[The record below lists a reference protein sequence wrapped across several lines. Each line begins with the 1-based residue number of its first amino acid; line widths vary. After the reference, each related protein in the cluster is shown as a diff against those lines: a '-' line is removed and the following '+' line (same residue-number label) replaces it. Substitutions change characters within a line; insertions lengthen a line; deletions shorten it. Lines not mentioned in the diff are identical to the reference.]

1 LCVFHRIGDEVIEQ
15 TDLKILEKFS
25 FSPDFAIG
33 ALSGVAYL
41 GDYLYFV
48 GDDVRYLLKT
58 SLKNKITAT
67 TTFEKVPLLESSE
80 QEALTVLSKAE
91 KPDFEA
97 LSCIIFNEQ
106 LHLLVMG
113 SGSTEKRKQALLYN
127 PSNHQ
132 VQTLLDKLDYDYLQH
147 CVALTGGADL
157 NIEAVCSDNH
167 HLYIFQRGNINH
179 FHGVLVFDL
188 EKIQA
193 HKSLENALIRSFN
206 LTLPEINGSVSG
218 ISDAYFFADKNVI
231 VATAA
236 VEQTLNTYDDGAV
249 LGSYILVL
257 SPKGEVLNSF
267 LIQDAEGNTLAIK
280 VEGITWLESN
290 ADGEVFLLVTD
301 SDGGLSE
308 VITVLLKNSVFTKLD
323 TYIKFR

>member
-1 LCVFHRIGDEVIEQ
+1 MEQ

-25 FSPDFAIG
+25 FSPDSAIG

-91 KPDFEA
+91 KPDYEA

-193 HKSLENALIRSFN
+193 HKFLENALIRSFN

-218 ISDAYFFADKNVI
+218 ISDAYFFVDKNVI

-236 VEQTLNTYDDGAV
+236 VEQTLNTYDDGVV

-257 SPKGEVLNSF
+257 SPKGEVLDSF

-308 VITVLLKNSVFTKLD
+308 VITVLLKNSVFSKLD
-323 TYIKFR
+323 T

>member
-1 LCVFHRIGDEVIEQ
+1 MEQ

-132 VQTLLDKLDYDYLQH
+132 VQTLLDKLDYDYLQNS
-147 CVALTGGADL
+147 VALTGGADL

-218 ISDAYFFADKNVI
+218 ISDAYFFVDKNVI

-323 TYIKFR
+323 T

>member
-1 LCVFHRIGDEVIEQ
+1 MEQ

-25 FSPDFAIG
+25 FSPDSAIG

-91 KPDFEA
+91 KPDYEA

-132 VQTLLDKLDYDYLQH
+132 VQTLLDKLDYDYLQNS
-147 CVALTGGADL
+147 VALTGGADL

-218 ISDAYFFADKNVI
+218 ISDAYFFVDKNVI

-323 TYIKFR
+323 T

>member
-1 LCVFHRIGDEVIEQ
+1 MEQ

-25 FSPDFAIG
+25 FSPDSAIG

-132 VQTLLDKLDYDYLQH
+132 VKTLLDKLDYDYLQNS
-147 CVALTGGADL
+147 VALTGGADL
-157 NIEAVCSDNH
+157 NIEAVCSDSH

-257 SPKGEVLNSF
+257 SPKGEVLDSF

-308 VITVLLKNSVFTKLD
+308 VITVLLKNSVFSKLD
-323 TYIKFR
+323 T

>member
-1 LCVFHRIGDEVIEQ
+1 MEQ

-25 FSPDFAIG
+25 FSPDSAIG

-132 VQTLLDKLDYDYLQH
+132 VQTLLDKLDYDYLQNS
-147 CVALTGGADL
+147 VALTGGADL

-218 ISDAYFFADKNVI
+218 ISDAYFFVDKNVI

-236 VEQTLNTYDDGAV
+236 VEQTLNTYDDGVV

-257 SPKGEVLNSF
+257 SPKEEVLDSF

-308 VITVLLKNSVFTKLD
+308 VIKVLLKNSVFTKLD
-323 TYIKFR
+323 T

>member
-1 LCVFHRIGDEVIEQ
+1 MEQ

-25 FSPDFAIG
+25 FSPDSAIG

-132 VQTLLDKLDYDYLQH
+132 VQTLLDKLDYDYLQNS
-147 CVALTGGADL
+147 VALTGGADL
-157 NIEAVCSDNH
+157 NIEAVCSDSH

-323 TYIKFR
+323 T

>member
-1 LCVFHRIGDEVIEQ
+1 MEQ

-132 VQTLLDKLDYDYLQH
+132 VQTLLDKLDYDYLQNS
-147 CVALTGGADL
+147 VALTGGADL

-257 SPKGEVLNSF
+257 SPKGEVLDSF

-323 TYIKFR
+323 T

>member
-1 LCVFHRIGDEVIEQ
+1 MEQ
-15 TDLKILEKFS
+15 RDLKILEKFS
-25 FSPDFAIG
+25 FLPDSAIG

-91 KPDFEA
+91 KPDYEA

-132 VQTLLDKLDYDYLQH
+132 VQTLLDKLDYDYLQNS
-147 CVALTGGADL
+147 VALTGGADL

-218 ISDAYFFADKNVI
+218 ISDAYFFVDKNVI

-257 SPKGEVLNSF
+257 SPKGEVLDSF
-267 LIQDAEGNTLAIK
+267 LIQDAEGSTLAIK

-323 TYIKFR
+323 T

>member
-1 LCVFHRIGDEVIEQ
+1 MEQ

-25 FSPDFAIG
+25 FSPDSAIG

-127 PSNHQ
+127 PSNHE
-132 VQTLLDKLDYDYLQH
+132 VQTLLDKLDYDYLQNS
-147 CVALTGGADL
+147 VALTGGADL

-218 ISDAYFFADKNVI
+218 ISDAYFFVDKNVI

-257 SPKGEVLNSF
+257 SPKGEVLDSF

-301 SDGGLSE
+301 SDGGFSE

-323 TYIKFR
+323 T

>member
-1 LCVFHRIGDEVIEQ
+1 MEQ

-323 TYIKFR
+323 T

>member
-1 LCVFHRIGDEVIEQ
+1 MEQ

-25 FSPDFAIG
+25 FSPDSAIG

-91 KPDFEA
+91 KPDYEA

-218 ISDAYFFADKNVI
+218 ISDAYFFVDKNVI

>member
-1 LCVFHRIGDEVIEQ
+1 MEQ

-25 FSPDFAIG
+25 FSPDSAIG

-132 VQTLLDKLDYDYLQH
+132 VKTLLDKLDYDYLQNS
-147 CVALTGGADL
+147 VALTGGADL

-218 ISDAYFFADKNVI
+218 ISDAYFFVDKNVI

-323 TYIKFR
+323 T

>member
-1 LCVFHRIGDEVIEQ
+1 MEQ

-25 FSPDFAIG
+25 FSPDSAIG

-127 PSNHQ
+127 PSNHK
-132 VQTLLDKLDYDYLQH
+132 VQTLHDKLDYDYLQH

-157 NIEAVCSDNH
+157 NIEAVCSDSH

-218 ISDAYFFADKNVI
+218 ISDAYFFVDKNVI

-257 SPKGEVLNSF
+257 SPKGEVLDSF

-308 VITVLLKNSVFTKLD
+308 VM
-323 TYIKFR
+323 

>member
-1 LCVFHRIGDEVIEQ
+1 MEQ

-25 FSPDFAIG
+25 FSPDLAIG

-67 TTFEKVPLLESSE
+67 TTFENVPLFESSE
-80 QEALTVLSKAE
+80 QEALNILSKAE

-97 LSCIIFNEQ
+97 LSCIIFNEK

-179 FHGVLVFDL
+179 FHGVLVFGL

-218 ISDAYFFADKNVI
+218 ISDAYFFVDKNVI

-257 SPKGEVLNSF
+257 SPKGEVLDSF

-301 SDGGLSE
+301 SDGGFSE

-323 TYIKFR
+323 T

>member
-1 LCVFHRIGDEVIEQ
+1 MEQ
-15 TDLKILEKFS
+15 TDLMILEKFS
-25 FSPDFAIG
+25 FSPDSAIG

-132 VQTLLDKLDYDYLQH
+132 VQILLDKLDYDYLQH

-193 HKSLENALIRSFN
+193 YKSLENALIRSFN

-218 ISDAYFFADKNVI
+218 ISDAYFFVDKNVI

-257 SPKGEVLNSF
+257 SPKGEVLDSF
-267 LIQDAEGNTLAIK
+267 LIQDAEGNILAIK

>member
-1 LCVFHRIGDEVIEQ
+1 MEQ

-25 FSPDFAIG
+25 FSPDSAIG

-80 QEALTVLSKAE
+80 QEVLTVLSKAE

-132 VQTLLDKLDYDYLQH
+132 VQTLLDKLDYDYLQNS
-147 CVALTGGADL
+147 VALTGGADL
-157 NIEAVCSDNH
+157 NIEAVCSDSH

-257 SPKGEVLNSF
+257 SPKGEVLDSF

-323 TYIKFR
+323 T

>member
-1 LCVFHRIGDEVIEQ
+1 MEQ

-25 FSPDFAIG
+25 FSPDSAIG

-157 NIEAVCSDNH
+157 NIEAVCSDSH

>member
-1 LCVFHRIGDEVIEQ
+1 MEQ

-25 FSPDFAIG
+25 FSPDSAIG

-132 VQTLLDKLDYDYLQH
+132 VKTLLDKLDYDYLQH

-218 ISDAYFFADKNVI
+218 ISDAYFFVDKNVI

-323 TYIKFR
+323 T

>member
-1 LCVFHRIGDEVIEQ
+1 MEQ

-25 FSPDFAIG
+25 FSPDSAIG

-91 KPDFEA
+91 KPDYEA

-132 VQTLLDKLDYDYLQH
+132 VQTLLDKLDYDYLQNS
-147 CVALTGGADL
+147 VALTGGADL

-218 ISDAYFFADKNVI
+218 ISDAYFFVDKNVI

-257 SPKGEVLNSF
+257 SPKEEVLDSF

-323 TYIKFR
+323 T

>member
-1 LCVFHRIGDEVIEQ
+1 MEQ

-157 NIEAVCSDNH
+157 NIEAVCSDSH

-193 HKSLENALIRSFN
+193 HKSLENALILSFN

-218 ISDAYFFADKNVI
+218 ISDACFLADKNVI

-257 SPKGEVLNSF
+257 SPKGEVLDSF

-308 VITVLLKNSVFTKLD
+308 VIMVLLKNSVFTKLD
-323 TYIKFR
+323 T

>member
-1 LCVFHRIGDEVIEQ
+1 MEQ

-25 FSPDFAIG
+25 FSPDSAIG

-157 NIEAVCSDNH
+157 NIEAVCSDSH

-323 TYIKFR
+323 T

>member
-1 LCVFHRIGDEVIEQ
+1 MEQ

-25 FSPDFAIG
+25 FSPDSAIG

-132 VQTLLDKLDYDYLQH
+132 VQTLLDKLDYDYLQNS
-147 CVALTGGADL
+147 VALTGGADL

-218 ISDAYFFADKNVI
+218 ISDAYFFVDKNVI

-323 TYIKFR
+323 T

>member
-1 LCVFHRIGDEVIEQ
+1 MEQ

-25 FSPDFAIG
+25 FSPDSAIG

-157 NIEAVCSDNH
+157 NIEAVCSDSH

-218 ISDAYFFADKNVI
+218 ISDAYFFVDKNVI

-257 SPKGEVLNSF
+257 SPKGEVLDSF

-323 TYIKFR
+323 T

>member
-1 LCVFHRIGDEVIEQ
+1 MEQ

-25 FSPDFAIG
+25 FSPDSAIG

-41 GDYLYFV
+41 GDNLYFV

-58 SLKNKITAT
+58 SLKTSLKNKITAT
-67 TTFEKVPLLESSE
+67 TTFEKIPLLESSE

-132 VQTLLDKLDYDYLQH
+132 VKTLLDKLDYDYLQNS
-147 CVALTGGADL
+147 VALTGGADL

-167 HLYIFQRGNINH
+167 HIYIFQRGNINH

-257 SPKGEVLNSF
+257 SPKGEVLDSF
-267 LIQDAEGNTLAIK
+267 LIQDAEGNILAIK

-323 TYIKFR
+323 T

>member
-1 LCVFHRIGDEVIEQ
+1 MEQ

-25 FSPDFAIG
+25 FSPDSAIG

-80 QEALTVLSKAE
+80 QEVLTVLSKAE

-132 VQTLLDKLDYDYLQH
+132 VQTLLDKLDYDYLQNS
-147 CVALTGGADL
+147 VALTGGADL

-323 TYIKFR
+323 T

>member
-1 LCVFHRIGDEVIEQ
+1 MEQ

-25 FSPDFAIG
+25 FSPDSAIG

-106 LHLLVMG
+106 LHLMVMG

-132 VQTLLDKLDYDYLQH
+132 VKTLLDKLDYDYLQNS
-147 CVALTGGADL
+147 VALTGGADL

-218 ISDAYFFADKNVI
+218 ISDAYFFVDKNVI

-257 SPKGEVLNSF
+257 SPKGEVLDSF
-267 LIQDAEGNTLAIK
+267 LIQDAEGSTLAIK

-323 TYIKFR
+323 T

>member
-1 LCVFHRIGDEVIEQ
+1 MEQ

-25 FSPDFAIG
+25 FSPDSAIG

-132 VQTLLDKLDYDYLQH
+132 VQTLLDKLDYDYLQNS
-147 CVALTGGADL
+147 VALTGGADL

-218 ISDAYFFADKNVI
+218 ISDAYFFVDKNVI

-308 VITVLLKNSVFTKLD
+308 VITVLLKNSVFSKLD
-323 TYIKFR
+323 T

>member
-1 LCVFHRIGDEVIEQ
+1 MEQ

-25 FSPDFAIG
+25 FSPDSAIG

-67 TTFEKVPLLESSE
+67 TTFEKVPLLEPSE

-132 VQTLLDKLDYDYLQH
+132 VQTLLDKLDYDYLQNS
-147 CVALTGGADL
+147 VALTGGADL

-218 ISDAYFFADKNVI
+218 ISDAYFFVDKNVI

-257 SPKGEVLNSF
+257 SPKGEVLDSF

-280 VEGITWLESN
+280 VEGITWLKSN

-323 TYIKFR
+323 T

>member
-1 LCVFHRIGDEVIEQ
+1 MEQ

-25 FSPDFAIG
+25 FSPDSAIG

-91 KPDFEA
+91 KPDYEA

-132 VQTLLDKLDYDYLQH
+132 VQTLLDKLDYDYLQNS
-147 CVALTGGADL
+147 VALTGGADL

-179 FHGVLVFDL
+179 FHGVLVFGL

-218 ISDAYFFADKNVI
+218 ISDAYFFVDKNVI

-257 SPKGEVLNSF
+257 SPKGEVLDSF

-301 SDGGLSE
+301 SDGGFSE
-308 VITVLLKNSVFTKLD
+308 VITVLLKNSVFSKLD
-323 TYIKFR
+323 T

>member
-1 LCVFHRIGDEVIEQ
+1 MEQ

-25 FSPDFAIG
+25 FSPDSAIG

-132 VQTLLDKLDYDYLQH
+132 VQTLLDKLDYDYLQNS
-147 CVALTGGADL
+147 VALTGGADL
-157 NIEAVCSDNH
+157 NIEAVCSDSH

-193 HKSLENALIRSFN
+193 HKFLENALIRSFN

-218 ISDAYFFADKNVI
+218 ISDAYFFVDKNVI

-257 SPKGEVLNSF
+257 SPKGEVLDSF

-323 TYIKFR
+323 T

>member
-1 LCVFHRIGDEVIEQ
+1 MEQ

-25 FSPDFAIG
+25 FSPDSAIG

-91 KPDFEA
+91 KPDYEA

-218 ISDAYFFADKNVI
+218 IFRCLFF
-231 VATAA
+231 
-236 VEQTLNTYDDGAV
+236 
-249 LGSYILVL
+249 S
-257 SPKGEVLNSF
+257 
-267 LIQDAEGNTLAIK
+267 
-280 VEGITWLESN
+280 
-290 ADGEVFLLVTD
+290 
-301 SDGGLSE
+301 
-308 VITVLLKNSVFTKLD
+308 
-323 TYIKFR
+323 R